1 MRALRI
7 DCGAARIDIKGG
19 RSLWQ
24 NRNVTIGGLSS
35 LVRSSVLLAN
45 FHHRVSR
52 AYVGGRSPAILGA
65 GFLVSGILDLVGYV
79 RLKGNLFTSP
89 SPWMIV
95 YAILD
100 IIIGIM
106 LLLHPIV
113 FAGVVSWLVGIFVV
127 AFGVIEVIGAVQLHK
142 FSMPMWG
149 WMVFSGIVDILC
161 GVVFFV
167 YPAMLAVF
175 LAVFV
180 IMRGVSLIMYGWRA
194 DSVLM

>member
-1 MRALRI
+1 MAESKRH
-7 DCGAARIDIKGG
+7 D
-19 RSLWQ
+19 W
-24 NRNVTIGGLSS
+24 GLIVAGV
-35 LVRSSVLLAN
+35 LLVLLAI
-45 FHHRVSR
+45 FIT
-52 AYVGGRSPAILGA
+52 AFPGLTLATITAILGA

-95 YAILD
+95 YAVLD

-127 AFGVIEVIGAVQLHK
+127 AFGVIEVVGAVQLHK

-149 WMVFSGIVDILC
+149 WMVLGYRGHPVR
-161 GVVFFV
+161 
-167 YPAMLAVF
+167 
-175 LAVFV
+175 
-180 IMRGVSLIMYGWRA
+180 RGVLHLPCDARCFLGGICHYARRFPYHVRVA
-194 DSVLM
+194 R

>member
-1 MRALRI
+1 MVELRRHDWGLIVAGAL
-7 DCGAARIDIKGG
+7 
-19 RSLWQ
+19 L
-24 NRNVTIGGLSS
+24 
-35 LVRSSVLLAN
+35 VLLAI
-45 FHHRVSR
+45 FIT
-52 AYVGGRSPAILGA
+52 AFPGLTMATITAILGA
-65 GFLVSGILDLVGYV
+65 GFLV
-79 RLKGNLFTSP
+79 FTSP

-95 YAILD
+95 YAVLD
-100 IIIGIM
+100 IIIGVM

-113 FAGVVSWLVGIFVV
+113 FSGVISWLVGIFVV
-127 AFGVIEVIGAVQLHK
+127 AFGIIEIAGAIQLHK

>member
-1 MRALRI
+1 
-7 DCGAARIDIKGG
+7 
-19 RSLWQ
+19 
-24 NRNVTIGGLSS
+24 
-35 LVRSSVLLAN
+35 
-45 FHHRVSR
+45 
-52 AYVGGRSPAILGA
+52 
-65 GFLVSGILDLVGYV
+65 
-79 RLKGNLFTSP
+79 
-89 SPWMIV
+89 MIV

>member
-1 MRALRI
+1 MILALFI
-7 DCGAARIDIKGG
+7 TLFPGLTLA
-19 RSLWQ
+19 
-24 NRNVTIGGLSS
+24 TIT
-35 LVRSSVLLAN
+35 
-45 FHHRVSR
+45 
-52 AYVGGRSPAILGA
+52 AILGA
-65 GFLVSGILDLVGYV
+65 GFLLSGILDAVGYV
-79 RLKGNLFTSP
+79 RLKGTTVASP

-100 IIIGIM
+100 IIIGVM
-106 LLLHPIV
+106 LLLHPFV
-113 FAGVVSWLVGIFVV
+113 FSGVVSWLVGIFVV
-127 AFGVIEVIGAVQLHK
+127 AFGVIEVVGAVQLHR
-142 FSMPMWG
+142 FNMPMWG

>member
-1 MRALRI
+1 MILALFI
-7 DCGAARIDIKGG
+7 TLFPGLTLA
-19 RSLWQ
+19 
-24 NRNVTIGGLSS
+24 TIT
-35 LVRSSVLLAN
+35 
-45 FHHRVSR
+45 
-52 AYVGGRSPAILGA
+52 AILGA
-65 GFLVSGILDLVGYV
+65 GFLLSGILDAVGYV
-79 RLKGNLFTSP
+79 RLKGTTVASP

-100 IIIGIM
+100 IIIGVM
-106 LLLHPIV
+106 LLLHPFV
-113 FAGVVSWLVGIFVV
+113 FSGVVSWLVGIFVV
-127 AFGVIEVIGAVQLHK
+127 AFGVIEVVGAVQLRK
-142 FSMPMWG
+142 FNMPMWG

>member
-1 MRALRI
+1 MAESKRHDWGLIVAGAL
-7 DCGAARIDIKGG
+7 
-19 RSLWQ
+19 L
-24 NRNVTIGGLSS
+24 
-35 LVRSSVLLAN
+35 VLLAI
-45 FHHRVSR
+45 FIT
-52 AYVGGRSPAILGA
+52 AFPGLTLATITAILGA

-89 SPWMIV
+89 SPWMVV
-95 YAILD
+95 YAVLD

-149 WMVFSGIVDILC
+149 WIVLGIVDILC
-161 GVVFFV
+161 GVVFFI

-175 LAVFV
+175 LGGICHYARRF
-180 IMRGVSLIMYGWRA
+180 LIMYGVAR
-194 DSVLM
+194 

>member
-1 MRALRI
+1 MAESKRHDWGLIVAGAL
-7 DCGAARIDIKGG
+7 
-19 RSLWQ
+19 L
-24 NRNVTIGGLSS
+24 
-35 LVRSSVLLAN
+35 VLLAI
-45 FHHRVSR
+45 FIT
-52 AYVGGRSPAILGA
+52 AFPGLTLATITAILGA

-89 SPWMIV
+89 SL
-95 YAILD
+95 LD

>member
-1 MRALRI
+1 MRAPRI

-35 LVRSSVLLAN
+35 QVRSSCSSRFPGLTLATIT
-45 FHHRVSR
+45 
-52 AYVGGRSPAILGA
+52 AILGA

-95 YAILD
+95 YAVLD

-127 AFGVIEVIGAVQLHK
+127 AFGVIEVVGAVQLRK

>member
-1 MRALRI
+1 MAESKRHDWGLIVAGAL
-7 DCGAARIDIKGG
+7 
-19 RSLWQ
+19 L
-24 NRNVTIGGLSS
+24 
-35 LVRSSVLLAN
+35 VLLAI
-45 FHHRVSR
+45 FIT
-52 AYVGGRSPAILGA
+52 AFPGL
-65 GFLVSGILDLVGYV
+65 
-79 RLKGNLFTSP
+79 TSP

-95 YAILD
+95 YAVLD

>member
-1 MRALRI
+1 MAESKRHDWGLIVAGAL
-7 DCGAARIDIKGG
+7 
-19 RSLWQ
+19 L
-24 NRNVTIGGLSS
+24 
-35 LVRSSVLLAN
+35 VLLAI
-45 FHHRVSR
+45 FIT
-52 AYVGGRSPAILGA
+52 AFPGLTLATITAILGA

-89 SPWMIV
+89 SPWMVV
-95 YAILD
+95 YAVLD

-149 WMVFSGIVDILC
+149 WMVFSG
-161 GVVFFV
+161 FFV

-180 IMRGVSLIMYGWRA
+180 IMRGASLIMYGWRA

>member
-1 MRALRI
+1 
-7 DCGAARIDIKGG
+7 
-19 RSLWQ
+19 
-24 NRNVTIGGLSS
+24 
-35 LVRSSVLLAN
+35 
-45 FHHRVSR
+45 
-52 AYVGGRSPAILGA
+52 
-65 GFLVSGILDLVGYV
+65 
-79 RLKGNLFTSP
+79 
-89 SPWMIV
+89 MIV
-95 YAILD
+95 YAVLD

-127 AFGVIEVIGAVQLHK
+127 AFGVIEVVGAVQLHK
-142 FSMPMWG
+142 FNMPMWG

>member
-1 MRALRI
+1 MAESKRHDWGLIVAGAL
-7 DCGAARIDIKGG
+7 
-19 RSLWQ
+19 L
-24 NRNVTIGGLSS
+24 
-35 LVRSSVLLAN
+35 VLLAI
-45 FHHRVSR
+45 FIT
-52 AYVGGRSPAILGA
+52 AFPGLTLATITAILGA

-100 IIIGIM
+100 IIIGI
-106 LLLHPIV
+106 I
-113 FAGVVSWLVGIFVV
+113 VV

>member
-1 MRALRI
+1 MILALFI
-7 DCGAARIDIKGG
+7 TLFPGLTLA
-19 RSLWQ
+19 
-24 NRNVTIGGLSS
+24 TIT
-35 LVRSSVLLAN
+35 
-45 FHHRVSR
+45 
-52 AYVGGRSPAILGA
+52 AILGA
-65 GFLVSGILDLVGYV
+65 GFLLSGILDAVGYV
-79 RLKGNLFTSP
+79 RLKGTTVASP

-100 IIIGIM
+100 IIIGVM
-106 LLLHPIV
+106 LLLHPFV
-113 FAGVVSWLVGIFVV
+113 FSGVVSWLVGIFVA
-127 AFGVIEVIGAVQLHK
+127 AFGVIEIVGAVQLHK
-142 FSMPMWG
+142 FNMPMWG

>member
-1 MRALRI
+1 MSESKRHDWGLIVAGAL
-7 DCGAARIDIKGG
+7 
-19 RSLWQ
+19 L
-24 NRNVTIGGLSS
+24 
-35 LVRSSVLLAN
+35 VLLAI
-45 FHHRVSR
+45 FIT
-52 AYVGGRSPAILGA
+52 AFPGLTLATITAILGA

-89 SPWMIV
+89 SPWMVV
-95 YAILD
+95 YAVLD

-127 AFGVIEVIGAVQLHK
+127 AFGAIEVIGAVQLHK